1 MLTVMSRVRSLIAAA
16 LLVCLVACGSQ
27 VALFNGMQESDA
39 NEVLSALLQVGIPA
53 SKDSKKDGV
62 TIFVPADLSS
72 RALQTLQAQGLPKNK
87 QDGMGQ
93 VFKKENLISSPLEER
108 ARYLYALSQEI
119 EKTILTMDGVVAARV
134 HIVLPERLAPG
145 EPMMPSSA
153 AVFIKH
159 REDLDFQMYLAKVR
173 SLVFN
178 SIPGLSGDEREKV
191 TIVALPSLKKD
202 SPQAKISW
210 VGPFAVED
218 GSATPLKF
226 TLIGILLAWGLS
238 LAGLYGWFNKP
249 AFKSALANG
258 RGRVKLASAKQ
269 GGKA

>member
-1 MLTVMSRVRSLIAAA
+1 MFLLLAKLRQLFL
-16 LLVCLVACGSQ
+16 LLVITALVACGSQ
-27 VALFNGMQESDA
+27 VELFNGMQESDA
-39 NEVLSALLQVGIPA
+39 NDVLSALLQVGIPA
-53 SKDSKKDGV
+53 SKSNKKDGV
-62 TIFVPADLSS
+62 TLLVPSDLSA

-119 EKTILTMDGVVAARV
+119 EKTILTMDGVIAARV

-145 EPMMPSSA
+145 EPMLPSSA

-159 REDLDFQMYLAKVR
+159 REDLDFQLYLPKVR
-173 SLVFN
+173 NLVFN

-202 SPQAKISW
+202 SPQARITW
-210 VGPFAVED
+210 VGPFAVESD
-218 GSATPLKF
+218 SADVLKYTLLGGIILWLF
-226 TLIGILLAWGLS
+226 TLGGMYAWFTL
-238 LAGLYGWFNKP
+238 P
-249 AFKSALANG
+249 ALRSAMGARVNESVAVV
-258 RGRVKLASAKQ
+258 RGRR
-269 GGKA
+269 